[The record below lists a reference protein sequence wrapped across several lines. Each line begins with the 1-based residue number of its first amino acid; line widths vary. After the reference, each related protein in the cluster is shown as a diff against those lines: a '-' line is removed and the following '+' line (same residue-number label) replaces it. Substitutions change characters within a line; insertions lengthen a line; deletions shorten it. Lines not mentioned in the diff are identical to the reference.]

1 MRVPRDNP
9 LPEDARSDQRFC
21 DRTCKGSARRQRRRR
36 ERAKAVLS
44 NFPGLSAP
52 LSQSSELR
60 EADARFR
67 AMLVAD
73 EASRTPQTQERE
85 WAAWERRHPGTAH
98 PDRVRARI
106 ARGQQARQD
115 DWNQGTARFLRT
127 PSSVAELGRA
137 QRARQGRPMGPP
149 MQAGPPSYED
159 DDPVQP
165 AEMIDL
171 GDWRRGRKW

>member
-1 MRVPRDNP
+1 MSDRSCEYCGNP

-36 ERAKAVLS
+36 ERAKRVLS

-52 LSQSSELR
+52 PSQSSGLR

-85 WAAWERRHPGTAH
+85 WAAWERRHGTAH
-98 PDRVRARI
+98 PDRVRARLARGTQARLDDWHQGTVAFVRPAGSI
-106 ARGQQARQD
+106 AEAGRRARGQQIRVRIAD
-115 DWNQGTARFLRT
+115 DGNPWND
-127 PSSVAELGRA
+127 PELNDVPA
-137 QRARQGRPMGPP
+137 MLDGPYR
-149 MQAGPPSYED
+149 S
-159 DDPVQP
+159 
-165 AEMIDL
+165 
-171 GDWRRGRKW
+171 RR